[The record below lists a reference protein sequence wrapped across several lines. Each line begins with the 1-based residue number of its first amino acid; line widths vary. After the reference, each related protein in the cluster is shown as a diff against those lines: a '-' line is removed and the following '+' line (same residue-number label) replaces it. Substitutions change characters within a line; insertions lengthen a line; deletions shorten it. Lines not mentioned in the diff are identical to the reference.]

1 MKRLSIFLLFFYIYF
16 AAIAAEPMKTG
27 KNLGFLPAVSYNS
40 DEGFQYGAVLN
51 LFNYG
56 DGSRYPGY
64 DYSAYMECSRFTK
77 GSSLYRFYF
86 DTDKLLKGIR
96 SFFELCY
103 LKEDML
109 DFYGFNGYKS
119 IYSTEF
125 TDGNRTFYR
134 MSQKQARFF
143 ADFKGNLL
151 SNKLF
156 WLASYNLVDY
166 RVGAVDYN
174 KLNKGLNPEDPD
186 YLDMPSLYEK
196 YVDYGIIS
204 KKEAKGGLMNILKA
218 GILYDSRNSQ
228 NNPSRGMYTE
238 ALIEIAPDLV
248 NNLPYYRYSFVHRQ
262 YQEIVKNKL
271 NAALRL
277 GIQDKIGGNSMPFF
291 RKSQMISPFAQRTSP
306 TGLGGVCSLRGIL
319 RNRVIGDGF
328 AYGNFELRWRAVDF
342 RLANQNFYLGVNGFL
357 DSGMITDPVDWNISG
372 LKPEDKIYFDNEG
385 KDGLHSSA
393 GGGLKIAMNENFV
406 ISVEMGKAF
415 DERDASGMGTYI
427 NLNYMF

>member
-1 MKRLSIFLLFFYIYF
+1 MKRLPIFSLFFCIYF
-16 AAIAAEPMKTG
+16 AAAATEPLKTG
-27 KNLGFLPAVSYNS
+27 KNLGFLPAISYNS

-56 DGSRYPGY
+56 NGSRYPGY
-64 DYSAYMECSRFTK
+64 DYSAYLECSRFTK

-96 SFFELCY
+96 SFFEICY

-119 IYSTEF
+119 IYSTEL

-143 ADFKGNLL
+143 ADFKGNLI

-196 YVDYGIIS
+196 YVDYGIIR
-204 KKEAKGGLMNILKA
+204 KNEAKGGLMNILKA
-218 GILYDSRNSQ
+218 GILYDSRNRQ
-228 NNPSRGMYTE
+228 NNPSRGVYTE
-238 ALIEIAPDLV
+238 ALIEIAPGMV

-277 GIQDKIGGNSMPFF
+277 GIQDKIGGNSIPFF

-319 RNRVIGDGF
+319 KNRVIGDGF

-342 RLANQNFYLGVNGFL
+342 RLANQNFYIGVNGFL

-372 LKPEDKIYFDNEG
+372 VKPEDMIYFDNEG
-385 KDGLHSSA
+385 KDGLHRSA